1 MGSSVIAVL
10 IHDMNM
16 LKGSQIHLRLMRE
29 GDLDEYIRLSHNVAA
44 RGEYFPLDLRS
55 EAQIRA
61 KFHADGFWTDDFRTM
76 LIVDQETDV
85 VIGSIGAFKPVFYQ
99 DSLEL
104 GYILYDTERRG
115 QGIMAEA
122 VRLYCDYLFR
132 WKNIFRI
139 QLQIETPNIPS
150 RRTAEKAGFTHEGT
164 LRQWSRSQRV
174 PITGQPFTGS

>member
-1 MGSSVIAVL
+1 
-10 IHDMNM
+10 M

-29 GDLDEYIRLSHNVAA
+29 SDVDEYIRLSHDVAA

-76 LIVDQETDV
+76 LIVDAESDR
-85 VIGSIGAFKPVFYQ
+85 VIGSVGAFKPVFYQ

-164 LRQWSRSQRV
+164 LRQCLVVKGVPLDMEMYSMLRSEFE
-174 PITGQPFTGS
+174 G